1 MKICICDD
9 DRSFAEKLKTVLVAY
24 SFKTNYEFQF
34 KIYHNTDDLL
44 SNDIDYHILFM
55 DIRFG
60 SSDIGIKAAK
70 EIKKRSLGLYIVF
83 VTSLPRYA
91 IDGYSAR
98 PFAYLVKPL
107 DESELR
113 STMGELITTME
124 HKPEERGILSISAN
138 KSTSL
143 IIHDAIQWVQSDSVD
158 KKRTIVTK
166 DRQYVTRERLKDIYS
181 KLPSEKFAYCHQ
193 SYIVNLSLVS
203 EVRKSSV
210 LLTTGDEVP
219 LGRTNKMPFVF
230 ALNQFAGGRQ

>member
-9 DRSFAEKLKTVLVAY
+9 DKDFAEKLKTALVAC
-24 SFKTNYEFQF
+24 SFQTEYEFRF
-34 KIYHNTDDLL
+34 TICHNTDDLL
-44 SNDIDYHILFM
+44 GSDIDYHILFM

-60 SSDIGIKAAK
+60 SSDIGIETAK
-70 EIKKRSLGLYIVF
+70 EIRRRSLSLYIVF

-107 DESELR
+107 NESELR
-113 STMGELITTME
+113 STMGELIATME
-124 HKPEERGILSISAN
+124 HKPEEQGILSISAN
-138 KSTSL
+138 KSTAL

-158 KKRTIVTK
+158 KKRTIVAK

-181 KLPSEKFAYCHQ
+181 KLPGEKFAYCHQ

-203 EVRKSSV
+203 EVRKSSI
-210 LLTTGDEVP
+210 LLTTGDEIP
-219 LGRTNKMPFVF
+219 LGRTNKTPFVF
-230 ALNQFAGGRQ
+230 ALNQFAGG